1 MAKIKTLR
9 VHKTDPKTKTVLID
23 FTININANAQG
34 KFYAKLPE
42 DIVKRLKETNT
53 LPKHFERD
61 GSYYAQTLNELE
73 KEILQAI
80 DPLVNYKQVSNIIVI
95 KYRIKSACNYAIS
108 KCGQFY
114 PHHAQQDKTIEFE
127 NDINGNLPLQHGT
140 EIRDN
145 GTHQG
150 PYGINIG
157 ITFRRKITNQYGDG
171 SQKTYYD
178 YVSSHDLEE
187 NGKWLKELIGM
198 TPLENAWSWENTD
211 KLPEIEYT
219 ERNALFFRQFLT
231 GIFKINELIKHLN
244 NENMLQEMINKN
256 KSLMPF
262 E

>member
-9 VHKTDPKTKTVLID
+9 VHKTDPKTKTTLID

-42 DIVKRLKETNT
+42 DILKRLKETNT
-53 LPKHFERD
+53 LPKTFERD
-61 GSYYAQTLNELE
+61 GSCYAQTLNELE
-73 KEILQAI
+73 KEIFLAI
-80 DPLVNYKQVSNIIVI
+80 DPLVNYKLISDIIVI

-108 KCGQFY
+108 KSGQFF
-114 PHHAQQDKTIEFE
+114 PHGACQYKSIEFE
-127 NDINGNLPLQHGT
+127 KDTCGNIIFQHGT
-140 EIRDN
+140 EERN
-145 GTHQG
+145 SGTKQG

-157 ITFRRKITNQYGDG
+157 ITLRRKITRQYADG

-178 YVSSHDLEE
+178 YVNDNSLEE
-187 NGKWLKELIGM
+187 NGKWLRELIGM
-198 TPLENAWSWENTD
+198 TPLENAWAWENTD
-211 KLPEIEYT
+211 NLPEIEYN
-219 ERNALFFRQFLT
+219 ERNALFFRQFIT
-231 GIFKINELIKHLN
+231 GIFKINELVKHLN